1 MANPDYQQQ
10 FTGTYQERRA
20 RAGEK
25 SSLILDFLWKETY
38 SDTKTLSALLGL
50 GGQATKLALNKLV
63 DRGLLAGVMLSP
75 LGFGAP
81 TKYWGI
87 TRAGLI
93 LHRGEEAVLDC
104 RAKHFLPSM
113 VNAVTV
119 RHKLAIQ
126 KAIINR
132 GMVYRSAYFF
142 KWGEHS
148 SMFKNENFG
157 YENPHHLYAL
167 RGVEQSSN
175 LSKIKKKP
183 VNIPDLIL
191 NIGVGVAVEVE
202 LNIKATKRYAAIFEG
217 HYRNFKQL
225 GLYDGVIYVLPTEKD
240 RERFELILESV
251 FKKALDDGFLRFFRG
266 SVFFTSFEMLEGVR
280 EQPKNGAEDAM
291 WQKHLDSLGNRDEYP
306 LKRI

>member
-50 GGQATKLALNKLV
+50 GGQATKLALTKLV
-63 DRGLLAGVMLSP
+63 DHGRITGVMLSP

-93 LHRGEEAVLDC
+93 LHRGEGAVMDC
-104 RAKHFLPSM
+104 RAKHFQPSM

-126 KAIINR
+126 RAIINR
-132 GMVYRSAYFF
+132 AMVYRSAHFF

-148 SMFKNENFG
+148 SAAHEVFG
-157 YENPHHLYAL
+157 YENPNHLYAL

-202 LNIKATKRYAAIFEG
+202 LNIKATKRYTAIFEG

-225 GLYDGVIYVLPTEKD
+225 GLYDRVIYVLPTEKD
-240 RERFELILESV
+240 RERFELITENQFGNS
-251 FKKALDDGFLRFFRG
+251 LDDGFLKFFREG
-266 SVFFTSFEMLEGVR
+266 VYFTSFEVLGGVQ
-280 EQPKNGAEDAM
+280 EQPENDAEDAM
-291 WQKHLDSLGNRDEYP
+291 WQKHLDDLASRDEYP
-306 LKRI
+306 LNRI

>member
-63 DRGLLAGVMLSP
+63 DQGRITGVMLSP

-81 TKYWGI
+81 IKYWGI

-93 LHRGEEAVLDC
+93 LHRGEGAVMDC
-104 RAKHFLPSM
+104 RAKHFQPSM

-126 KAIINR
+126 RAIINR
-132 GMVYRSAYFF
+132 AMVYRSAHFF

-148 SMFKNENFG
+148 SAAHEGFG
-157 YENPHHLYAL
+157 YENPNHLYAL

-175 LSKIKKKP
+175 LSNIKNKP
-183 VNIPDLIL
+183 VNIPDLFL
-191 NIGVGVAVEVE
+191 NIGAGVAVEVE
-202 LNIKATKRYAAIFEG
+202 LNIKATKRYTAIFDG

-225 GLYDGVIYVLPTEKD
+225 GLYERVIYVLPTEKD
-240 RERFELILESV
+240 RERFELIIESV
-251 FKKALDDGFLRFFRG
+251 FKKALDDGFLKFFNEG
-266 SVFFTSFEMLEGVR
+266 VLFTSFEVLGGAQ
-280 EQPKNGAEDAM
+280 EQPKNDAEDAM
-291 WQKHLDSLGNRDEYP
+291 WQKHLDHLVSRDEYP
-306 LKRI
+306 LNHI

>member
-25 SSLILDFLWKETY
+25 SRLILDFLWKETY

-63 DRGLLAGVMLSP
+63 DQGSITGVMLSP

-93 LHRGEEAVLDC
+93 LHRDEGAVMNC
-104 RAKHFLPSM
+104 RAKHFQPSM

-126 KAIINR
+126 RAIINR
-132 GMVYRSAYFF
+132 AMVYRSANFF
-142 KWGEHS
+142 KWGGHS
-148 SMFKNENFG
+148 SAGHEGFG
-157 YENPHHLYAL
+157 YENPNHLYAL
-167 RGVEQSSN
+167 HGVKQSSN

-183 VNIPDLIL
+183 VNIPDLFF
-191 NIGVGVAVEVE
+191 NIGAGVAVEIE
-202 LNIKATKRYAAIFEG
+202 LNIKATKRYTAIFEG

-225 GLYDGVIYVLPTEKD
+225 GLYDRVIYVLPTEKD
-240 RERFELILESV
+240 RERFELIIKSV
-251 FKKALDDGFLRFFRG
+251 FKKVLSDGFLKFFNEG
-266 SVFFTSFEMLEGVR
+266 VLFTSFEEL
-280 EQPKNGAEDAM
+280 EQPENDEEDAM
-291 WQKHLDSLGNRDEYP
+291 WQEHLDHLVSRDEYP
-306 LKRI
+306 F